1 MKQRKEPIRMCAGC
15 RDGRPKR
22 ELVRVV
28 RTPSGEVCVDLTG
41 RLAGRGAYL
50 CRNEECLK
58 RAMKSRA
65 LERSLQCTISE
76 EVYTRLAQEISAA
89 AQQVSEDEDG

>member
-1 MKQRKEPIRMCAGC
+1 MKQKKEPIRMCAGC
-15 RDGRPKR
+15 REGKPKR

-28 RTPSGEVCVDLTG
+28 RTPLGEVCVDLTG

-50 CRNEECLK
+50 CRNEGCLK

-65 LERSLQCTISE
+65 LERSLQCSISE
-76 EVYTRLAQEISAA
+76 EVYARLAQEISAA
-89 AQQVSEDEDG
+89 ALSAEDEDGQ